1 MANATSA
8 SEFRLG
14 GRRASVRTLPALG
27 LLLCSLGAS
36 AATATAHIGV
46 IIIRPVDVHAGVI
59 ESPTALPLA
68 VSVTTTTEG
77 MVVNFN

>member
-1 MANATSA
+1 MRKLLA
-8 SEFRLG
+8 SC
-14 GRRASVRTLPALG
+14 

-36 AATATAHIGV
+36 AATASAHIGV

-68 VSVTTTTEG
+68 VSVTTTTG
-77 MVVNFN
+77 GTVVNFN